1 MSLYKICAQCVMDT
15 SDPDIVFD
23 ENGICNHCHAYEESL
38 SGRVF
43 DNATASTKLNQLVEQ
58 IKTAGKGRDYDCLIG
73 VSGGVD
79 STYVAYL
86 VKTLGLRPLAVHLDN
101 GWNSELAVK
110 NMENVL
116 TKMDIDLYTYVI
128 NWEEFRSL
136 QLAFLK
142 GSTPDGEI
150 PSDHAIFSLLFNE
163 AGKRGIKHI
172 ITGMNY
178 KTESILPKAWAQGHL
193 DWKYI
198 KGLNKQFGNRA
209 LKTFPRITINKLFYH
224 WAIKRTKY
232 VSILNY
238 IDYNKEAV
246 MSVLQDEL
254 GWKYYGGKHYESVY
268 TRFYQ
273 SYILPE
279 KFNIDK
285 RRAHC
290 SNLVLAGQMKREQA
304 LAELEKPA
312 CDPQIIADDMEFATK
327 KLQISQEEFDKIMKL
342 PVRAYQDYPNKEYLI
357 NLMKKGVNKLRSL
370 GLFSK

>member
-1 MSLYKICAQCVMDT
+1 
-15 SDPDIVFD
+15 
-23 ENGICNHCHAYEESL
+23 
-38 SGRVF
+38 
-43 DNATASTKLNQLVEQ
+43 
-58 IKTAGKGRDYDCLIG
+58 
-73 VSGGVD
+73 
-79 STYVAYL
+79 
-86 VKTLGLRPLAVHLDN
+86 
-101 GWNSELAVK
+101 
-110 NMENVL
+110 
-116 TKMDIDLYTYVI
+116 
-128 NWEEFRSL
+128 
-136 QLAFLK
+136 
-142 GSTPDGEI
+142 
-150 PSDHAIFSLLFNE
+150 LFNE

-198 KGLNKQFGNRA
+198 KGLNKQFGNRP

-285 RRAHC
+285 RRAHY
-290 SNLVLAGQMKREQA
+290 SNLVLSDQMQRDQA
-304 LAELEKPA
+304 LAELQKPA
-312 CDPQIIADDMEFATK
+312 CDPAMVAEDIEFATK
-327 KLQISQEEFDKIMKL
+327 KLQISRDEFERIMKL
-342 PVRAYQDYPNKEYLI
+342 PIKSYHDYPNQEFMI
-357 NLMKKGVNKLRSL
+357 NFMKKGVNKLRSL